1 MILLKKSPVSKNH
14 CFFSGH
20 MGIIKNSFNLS
31 PQNLMKVIVPK
42 NRKKKPSVLS
52 PGQELK
58 QYHAL
63 FKTLPD
69 IIYKIDAS
77 GHFIYISEA
86 ITDLGYT
93 SDELLGKHFKEIIHP
108 HDINAISRE
117 AVLPLYK
124 GKKTGDASAPK
135 LFDERRTGTRATRRL
150 VIRFV
155 SKYLKDQVQSLM
167 SDDDENQFYG
177 EVHSYGDYFDRLL
190 RRMQDPK
197 RSVTDGVLYG
207 EISSTGHYSKKSKDS
222 AEKFTGSVGIIRN
235 VTEHVIL
242 GKQKARLEEQLQHS
256 MKVEAIGQ
264 MTVGIIHDLNNV
276 LNNCLCSAELIR
288 EKLLVDAAGTDAQMN
303 EIVSGMVSGV
313 ENGAKL
319 IRTVLDFTRKT
330 QSKVSVL
337 NGHTLVSDTIH
348 LLSFTIENNVS
359 ITHDFR
365 AENPY
370 FMGDPVQIQNALV
383 NIAINARDAMEY
395 GGRLVFSTENRFLNG
410 PLSLPAR
417 QKNAVGEY
425 LVISIADSGCG
436 MDEKTQRRLF
446 EPFFTTKP
454 LGKGTGLG
462 LTNVAR
468 VMKNHNGFVDVASAP
483 GKGSTFKFYL
493 PVTVAG
499 KTAPQSDT
507 DSGPV
512 ALAPVYINA
521 RVLVIDNDSAICEI
535 LKYVLQNAGCQVTT
549 NTNPL
554 KAIEAYRKH
563 ADDFDLVLID
573 MLMPECNGLECFRRL
588 KELHPSIKALL
599 VSGLNELVD
608 EKRLMG
614 MGVAGSITKPFNIRS
629 LIQTVAKTAGK
640 SLP

>member
-1 MILLKKSPVSKNH
+1 MNPNPLKNKGKKP
-14 CFFSGH
+14 GA
-20 MGIIKNSFNLS
+20 LS
-31 PQNLMKVIVPK
+31 P
-42 NRKKKPSVLS
+42 S
-52 PGQELK
+52 QELK

-69 IIYKIDAS
+69 IIYKIDAY

-86 ITDLGYT
+86 ITDLGYAP
-93 SDELLGKHFKEIIHP
+93 DELIGKHFKEIIHP

-124 GKKTGDASAPK
+124 GEKTGDASAPK
-135 LFDERRTGTRATRRL
+135 LFDERRTGSRATRRL
-150 VIRFV
+150 VVRFV

-190 RRMQDPK
+190 RRLQEPK
-197 RSVTDGVLYG
+197 RFGSDGVLYG
-207 EISSTGHYSKKSKDS
+207 EISSTGHYSRKSKDS
-222 AEKFTGSVGIIRN
+222 MEKFAGTVGIIRN
-235 VTEHVIL
+235 ITEHVIL

-276 LNNCLCSAELIR
+276 LNNCLCSAELIQQ
-288 EKLLVDAAGTDAQMN
+288 KLSAGDDGPDAQMHQ
-303 EIVSGMVSGV
+303 IVASMINGV
-313 ENGAKL
+313 NNGTKL

-337 NGHTLVSDTIH
+337 NGHTLISDAIH

-359 ITHDFR
+359 IAHDFR

-383 NIAINARDAMEY
+383 NIAINARDAMEH
-395 GGRLVFSTENRFLNG
+395 GGRLAFSTENRFIDG

-417 QKNAVGEY
+417 QKNVVGEY
-425 LVISIADSGCG
+425 LLISITDSGCG
-436 MDEKTQRRLF
+436 MDETIQRRLF

-462 LTNVAR
+462 LANVAR
-468 VMKNHNGFVDVASAP
+468 VIRNHNGFVDVVSAP
-483 GKGSTFKFYL
+483 DKGSTFKFYL
-493 PVTVAG
+493 PVTMAG
-499 KTAPQSDT
+499 KTAPKADAM
-507 DSGPV
+507 SGV
-512 ALAPVYINA
+512 ISSAPLYINA
-521 RVLVIDNDSAICEI
+521 RVLVIDNDATICEI
-535 LKYVLQNAGCQVTT
+535 LKCVLQNAGCQVTT

-588 KELHPSIKALL
+588 KELHPSIRALL
-599 VSGLNELVD
+599 VSGLNELVE
-608 EKRLMG
+608 EKRLSEMG
-614 MGVAGSITKPFNIRS
+614 LAGSITKPFNIRS
-629 LIQTVAKTAGK
+629 LIQTVANAAGK
-640 SLP
+640 RLP

>member
-1 MILLKKSPVSKNH
+1 MILLKKSPVSQNH
-14 CFFSGH
+14 CFFFGH
-20 MGIIKNSFNLS
+20 TGIIKNSFNLYL
-31 PQNLMKVIVPK
+31 QNLMTIIAPK

-77 GHFIYISEA
+77 GHYIYISEA

-135 LFDERRTGTRATRRL
+135 LFDERRTGARATRRL

-348 LLSFTIENNVS
+348 LLSFTMENNVS

-370 FMGDPVQIQNALV
+370 FMGDPVQMQNALV
-383 NIAINARDAMEY
+383 NIAINARDAMEH
-395 GGRLVFSTENRFLNG
+395 GGRLLFSTENRFLNG

-417 QKNAVGEY
+417 QMNAVGEY

-446 EPFFTTKP
+446 EPFFTTKNQ
-454 LGKGTGLG
+454 GKGTGLG
-462 LTNVAR
+462 LSVVYGVVNA
-468 VMKNHNGFVDVASAP
+468 HNGFITVNSQSGIGSEFIVNLPLHPVTDTFRRPLRKQKLMHGNERILIVDDEKDVAGVIAEMLESIGYRVTAVHSGLTAIDLFKKKKRFDALILDLNMP
-483 GKGSTFKFYL
+483 RMSGQETFFK
-493 PVTVAG
+493 
-499 KTAPQSDT
+499 
-507 DSGPV
+507 
-512 ALAPVYINA
+512 
-521 RVLVIDNDSAICEI
+521 
-535 LKYVLQNAGCQVTT
+535 
-549 NTNPL
+549 
-554 KAIEAYRKH
+554 
-563 ADDFDLVLID
+563 
-573 MLMPECNGLECFRRL
+573 L
-588 KELHPSIKALL
+588 KEIDPQVRVIIATGYSNRIIDTSPLRDHANALL
-599 VSGLNELVD
+599 Q
-608 EKRLMG
+608 
-614 MGVAGSITKPFNIRS
+614 KPFQIEELSKTLR
-629 LIQTVAKTAGK
+629 TVLDEGK
-640 SLP
+640 N

>member
-1 MILLKKSPVSKNH
+1 
-14 CFFSGH
+14 
-20 MGIIKNSFNLS
+20 
-31 PQNLMKVIVPK
+31 
-42 NRKKKPSVLS
+42 
-52 PGQELK
+52 
-58 QYHAL
+58 
-63 FKTLPD
+63 
-69 IIYKIDAS
+69 
-77 GHFIYISEA
+77 
-86 ITDLGYT
+86 
-93 SDELLGKHFKEIIHP
+93 
-108 HDINAISRE
+108 
-117 AVLPLYK
+117 
-124 GKKTGDASAPK
+124 
-135 LFDERRTGTRATRRL
+135 
-150 VIRFV
+150 
-155 SKYLKDQVQSLM
+155 
-167 SDDDENQFYG
+167 
-177 EVHSYGDYFDRLL
+177 
-190 RRMQDPK
+190 
-197 RSVTDGVLYG
+197 
-207 EISSTGHYSKKSKDS
+207 
-222 AEKFTGSVGIIRN
+222 
-235 VTEHVIL
+235 
-242 GKQKARLEEQLQHS
+242 
-256 MKVEAIGQ
+256 
-264 MTVGIIHDLNNV
+264 
-276 LNNCLCSAELIR
+276 
-288 EKLLVDAAGTDAQMN
+288 
-303 EIVSGMVSGV
+303 
-313 ENGAKL
+313 
-319 IRTVLDFTRKT
+319 
-330 QSKVSVL
+330 
-337 NGHTLVSDTIH
+337 
-348 LLSFTIENNVS
+348 VS

-383 NIAINARDAMEY
+383 NIAINARDAMEH

-521 RVLVIDNDSAICEI
+521 RVLVIDNDAAICEI

>member
-1 MILLKKSPVSKNH
+1 MNANTLKNKGKKP
-14 CFFSGH
+14 GA
-20 MGIIKNSFNLS
+20 LS
-31 PQNLMKVIVPK
+31 P
-42 NRKKKPSVLS
+42 S
-52 PGQELK
+52 QELK

-69 IIYKIDAS
+69 IIYKIDAF
-77 GHFIYISEA
+77 GYFIYISEA

-93 SDELLGKHFKEIIHP
+93 PDELVGKHFKEIIHP

-124 GKKTGDASAPK
+124 GEKTGDASAPK
-135 LFDERRTGTRATRRL
+135 LFDERRTGSRATRRL
-150 VIRFV
+150 VVRFV
-155 SKYLKDQVQSLM
+155 SKYLKDQVKSLM
-167 SDDDENQFYG
+167 TDEDENQFYG

-190 RRMQDPK
+190 RRMQEPK
-197 RSVTDGVLYG
+197 RSGSDGVLYG
-207 EISSTGHYSKKSKDS
+207 EISSTGHYSRKSKGS
-222 AEKFTGSVGIIRN
+222 MEKFAGTVGIIRN
-235 VTEHVIL
+235 ITEHVIL

-276 LNNCLCSAELIR
+276 LNNCLCSAELIQ
-288 EKLLVDAAGTDAQMN
+288 EKLPSGDDGPDPQMHQIVASMINGINNGT
-303 EIVSGMVSGV
+303 
-313 ENGAKL
+313 KL

-337 NGHTLVSDTIH
+337 NGHTLISDAMH

-370 FMGDPVQIQNALV
+370 FTGDPVQIQNALV
-383 NIAINARDAMEY
+383 NTAINARDAMER
-395 GGRLVFSTENRFLNG
+395 GGRLAFSTENRFIDS

-417 QKNAVGEY
+417 QKNAIGEY
-425 LVISIADSGCG
+425 LVISITDSGCG
-436 MDEKTQRRLF
+436 MDETIQRRLF

-454 LGKGTGLG
+454 PGKGTGLG
-462 LTNVAR
+462 LANVAR
-468 VMKNHNGFVDVASAP
+468 VMRNHNGFVDVVSAP

-493 PVTVAG
+493 PVTMAG
-499 KTAPQSDT
+499 ETAPKT
-507 DSGPV
+507 DAMTGVVSS
-512 ALAPVYINA
+512 APVYINA
-521 RVLVIDNDSAICEI
+521 RVLVIDNDATICEI

-573 MLMPECNGLECFRRL
+573 MLMPECNGFECFRRL

-608 EKRLMG
+608 EKRLSEIG
-614 MGVAGSITKPFNIRS
+614 ILGSITKPFNIRS